1 MKCSE
6 EMLYRKREMGKVMLA
21 LELPMVKP
29 GYMKELINGSDL
41 MSHLCATRSWLS
53 YGTP

>member
-1 MKCSE
+1 
-6 EMLYRKREMGKVMLA
+6 MLYRKTEVGKVMLA
-21 LELPMVKP
+21 LKLHMVKP
-29 GYMKELINGSDL
+29 GYIKELINGSDL